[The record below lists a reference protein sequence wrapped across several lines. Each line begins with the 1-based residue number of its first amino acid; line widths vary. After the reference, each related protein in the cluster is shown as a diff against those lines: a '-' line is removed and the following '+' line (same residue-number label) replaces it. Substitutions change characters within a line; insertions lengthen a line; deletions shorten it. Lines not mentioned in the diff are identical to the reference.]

1 MLYFVAVLV
10 AWNEGRHCF
19 MSVGKILIVK
29 GVRVYINPQTLL
41 YFATCCGHNLVFNE
55 L

>member
-1 MLYFVAVLV
+1 MLYFMAVLV
-10 AWNEGRHCF
+10 ARNQGRHCF

-29 GVRVYINPQTLL
+29 GVRVYINPQTLV
-41 YFATCCGHNLVFNE
+41 YVATCCGLNLVFNE